1 MHSHIGGG
9 GGGETGGRV
18 AASLLP
24 VPQMTFHRGL
34 DRRVDLVFLAFHL
47 PIFRSNV
54 PFTYLFFRMISFVVP
69 LVVAVNKVDV
79 VTVSSIGQVVLTE
92 ARTDGYVKSI

>member
-1 MHSHIGGG
+1 MGFCVFLLGTSLNVAMHSHIGGG

-54 PFTYLFFRMISFVVP
+54 PFTYFFS
-69 LVVAVNKVDV
+69 
-79 VTVSSIGQVVLTE
+79 E
-92 ARTDGYVKSI
+92 